1 MTVIVPRLRYYA
13 PGMAND
19 ATATI
24 PRWQRLLLAFCL
36 LQLAWAAAGM
46 VINPDFAIGADATSV
61 PVLGVDFNGWHA
73 LSGFLLFGPGLF
85 AFNRD
90 EIAVPFT
97 WAAIAALL
105 ATALWTVFS
114 ERPAWVFYFPN
125 GSGDIRLHVGSALIL
140 ALLLLIRRL
149 DRSSKP
155 VVS

>member
-1 MTVIVPRLRYYA
+1 MATETTTVIA
-13 PGMAND
+13 
-19 ATATI
+19 
-24 PRWQRLLLAFCL
+24 RWQRLLLAFCL

-46 VINPDFAIGADATSV
+46 VINPDFSIGADATSV

-85 AFNRD
+85 VFNRD
-90 EIAVPFT
+90 ELAVPFT

-125 GSGDIRLHVGSALIL
+125 SGGDIQLHVGSALIL
-140 ALLLLIRRL
+140 ALLLVIRRL
-149 DRSSKP
+149 DRSHPLPSA
-155 VVS
+155 

>member
-1 MTVIVPRLRYYA
+1 M
-13 PGMAND
+13 
-19 ATATI
+19 ATASTSEI
-24 PRWQRLLLAFCL
+24 TRWQRLLLAFCL

-90 EIAVPFT
+90 ELAVPFT
-97 WAAIAALL
+97 WAAIVALL
-105 ATALWTVFS
+105 ATALWTVYS

-125 GSGDIRLHVGSALIL
+125 PGADIQLHVGSAIIL
-140 ALLLLIRRL
+140 GLLLVIRRL
-149 DRSSKP
+149 DRTSP
-155 VVS
+155 LPAA

>member
-1 MTVIVPRLRYYA
+1 MPTA
-13 PGMAND
+13 P
-19 ATATI
+19 TEPI

-46 VINPDFAIGADATSV
+46 AINPDFAIGADATSV

-125 GSGDIRLHVGSALIL
+125 ASGDIQLHVGSALIL
-140 ALLLLIRRL
+140 ALLLVIRRL
-149 DRSSKP
+149 DRPGSPASARP
-155 VVS
+155 